1 MSQQFYIYRRDDGTP
16 DVTTYELNLDLFKRH
31 TLVEVVDERPA
42 LDGKVWNGS
51 GWARQGPD
59 LEYAAN
65 RRASYPPVGEQMDA
79 LWHAM
84 KDGAI
89 PKVEPFFSDIQ
100 AVKDKYPKPSN

>member
-16 DVTTYELNLDLFKRH
+16 DITTYELNPELFKRH
-31 TLVEVVDERPA
+31 TLVEVVDERPN
-42 LDGKVWNGS
+42 LDGKVWGGS
-51 GWARQGPD
+51 GWTRQGPD
-59 LEYAAN
+59 LEYAAS

-84 KDGAI
+84 KDGVI

-100 AVKDKYPKPSN
+100 AVKSKYPKPSN